1 MYALRLSDLGNAS
14 GFNGGQPVVLGH
26 GLNTRPPFHATNE
39 LQRPALLQVGN
50 LILAGFGS
58 HCSAPP
64 YQGWVMAVRATDGRV
79 VGSWESPRSVGQSG
93 ASVWM
98 GSR

>member
-1 MYALRLSDLGNAS
+1 MTGSARGIIYLTAKLSVQGGGYNPAQYRMYALRLSDLGNAS

-26 GLNTRPPFHATNE
+26 GLNTHGPHFHATNE

-58 HCSAPP
+58 HCSAPRI
-64 YQGWVMAVRATDGRV
+64 RAG
-79 VGSWESPRSVGQSG
+79 
-93 ASVWM
+93 
-98 GSR
+98 